1 MNDIRRYRPDKKE
14 FSGAIVDGQNIV
26 AMDIDIEKHLL
37 YWTDD
42 KTGWVMVPAIW
53 TYGWTVYLYHIYY
66 CIKKKKF
73 NL

>member
-1 MNDIRRYRPDKKE
+1 MIDIRRYRPDKKE

-42 KTGWVMVPAIW
+42 KTG
-53 TYGWTVYLYHIYY
+53 
-66 CIKKKKF
+66 
-73 NL
+73 